1 MTPFFLYIFGLLVFW
16 CTSDQPLNH
25 KLSYQVLFPLTLWIQ
40 RRTENRDNAHFDTLG
55 LLFLLRNYDQ
65 QNKQRLSELN
75 LCRSPVFVLR
85 KPYTEPS
92 IGVSYKISINTT
104 K

>member
-1 MTPFFLYIFGLLVFW
+1 
-16 CTSDQPLNH
+16 
-25 KLSYQVLFPLTLWIQ
+25 LFPLTLWIQ
-40 RRTENRDNAHFDTLG
+40 RRTENRDNAHLDTLG

-65 QNKQRLSELN
+65 QNKQRLSELS